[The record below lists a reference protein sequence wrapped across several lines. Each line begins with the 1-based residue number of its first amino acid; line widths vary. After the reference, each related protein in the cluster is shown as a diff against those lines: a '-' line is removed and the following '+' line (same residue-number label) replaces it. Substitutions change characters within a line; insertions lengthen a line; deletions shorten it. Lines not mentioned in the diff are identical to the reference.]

1 MNRLERR
8 RKTCNRLGDRYYP
21 PEGRRE
27 HRLRAAIGERLPPGG
42 VFLDAGCGPWLGL
55 ARMLAPRAAL
65 AVGMDLEGLNP
76 EMLAKGA
83 RGVRGDLTALPFADG
98 SIDLVAMRSVLEHLR
113 DPGAAFEEVAR
124 VLAPGGWVV
133 AMTPSRW
140 YYASVIGRLMPDA
153 AGRRLLEFIF
163 GPRVHDNFPVYYR
176 VNTPGAM
183 RRVARRAGLEMIEA
197 IPCPHPPDY
206 LKFSPL
212 LFRIGVLYDRLA
224 GLMPATQVLQ
234 ASFIYVL
241 RKP

>member
-1 MNRLERR
+1 MSRLDRR

-21 PEGRRE
+21 PDTRRE
-27 HRLRAAIGERLPPGG
+27 HTLRAVIGDRLPARG

-55 ARMLAPRAAL
+55 ARMFAPRSAL
-65 AVGMDLEGLNP
+65 AVGMDVEDLKP
-76 EMLAKGA
+76 EMLEKGC
-83 RGVRGDLTALPFADG
+83 RGVRGDLMALPFANR
-98 SIDLVAMRSVLEHLR
+98 SVDLITMRSVLEHLS
-113 DPGAAFEEVAR
+113 DPVAAFAEVAR
-124 VLAPGGWVV
+124 VLAPGGWIV

-153 AGRRLLEFIF
+153 AGRRLLEFIY

-176 VNTPGAM
+176 ANTPGAM
-183 RRVARRAGLEMIEA
+183 RRVARAAGLDLAEA

-212 LFRIGVLYDRLA
+212 LFRLGVLYDRLA
-224 GLMPATQVLQ
+224 GLTPATRVLQ
-234 ASFIYVL
+234 ASYIYVL